1 MSLIFQESCVLSVD
15 GFIQELGEASSH
27 YLKDAEIGMKYS
39 DVFGP
44 SLTKLAEEIIDI
56 LRLGLDGD
64 RISRTAFVIHQNQ
77 TTKVRLTGVN
87 WIDDDMHLISLV
99 INDASEEELIDIR
112 SALSLPKSDHLLE
125 DIEALRDRVRSL
137 ELDQAKLRAI
147 LNTNMQILLLID
159 LEFNI
164 VSFNESAAK
173 LSQVFWQRDLVF
185 GRDIREYLP
194 KELQPTFEGYF
205 AQAARGETQYPTPQK
220 AFGLGGKEF
229 YFSVN
234 YIPVFGQENQVEY
247 VTFALMDI
255 TEKVLSE
262 RKLISTT
269 ATFDAVVKGSVISL
283 LICDW
288 DFRIIELNQS
298 AHNLFLLGILP
309 HNTFVIDD
317 LIEDSQT
324 VDRMRNEL
332 ISVGRFTGESTA
344 KRLNGELFPV
354 EIAAVV
360 SSDIE
365 STEQRIYITIF
376 DISERKNHER
386 ERELLIQELTKSNTE
401 LKQFS
406 YITSHNMRAPLT
418 NLIAILDLIDMGK
431 IHDEE
436 TVEMIYAMRMAT
448 NNLNETLNDLIQI
461 LIIKG
466 NSGISCLEVSLRYT
480 LAKVTQ
486 SIQNMLSDSHTV
498 ITSDFD
504 APTIL
509 FDQKYMESIFLNLIT
524 NSIKYAR
531 PGVTPEIAIKSFR
544 HRNEV
549 IMTFT
554 DNGLGFDIDKVK
566 NRIFGLYQRFHA
578 NNDSKGI
585 GLYLVHSQITSL
597 GGEIEVFSEVNVGT
611 TFTLRFRNQS
621 K

>member
-27 YLKDAEIGMKYS
+27 YLKDAEIGMNYS

-44 SLTKLAEEIIDI
+44 SLTKLTTEIIEI
-56 LRLGLDGD
+56 LKSGLDGD

-87 WIDDDMHLISLV
+87 WIDDDAHFINLV

-125 DIEALRDRVRSL
+125 DIEALRDRVKRL

-159 LEFNI
+159 LDFNI
-164 VSFNESAAK
+164 VSFNDGAGK
-173 LSQVFWQRDLVF
+173 LAQLFWKKELVF
-185 GRDIREYLP
+185 GRDIREYIP
-194 KELQPTFEGYF
+194 VQVQDKFINYF
-205 AQAARGETQYPTPQK
+205 TLAASGEAQYPTPQK
-220 AFGLGGKEF
+220 VYGSDGKEF
-229 YFSVN
+229 YFSLN
-234 YIPVFGQENQVEY
+234 YIPVFGQENQVDY

-255 TEKVLSE
+255 TEKVMSE

-317 LIEDSQT
+317 LIEDART
-324 VDRMRNEL
+324 LERMRNEL
-332 ISVGRFTGESTA
+332 ISVGRYTGETIA

-360 SSDIE
+360 SSDID
-365 STEQRIYITIF
+365 STEQRIYMTIF

-436 TVEMIYAMRMAT
+436 TLEMIYAMRMAT

-466 NSGISCLEVSLRYT
+466 NSGIACLEVSLRYT

-486 SIQNMLSDSHTV
+486 SIQNMLSDSNTV
-498 ITSDFD
+498 IVSDFD
-504 APTIL
+504 APTVL

-544 HRNEV
+544 HKNEV
-549 IMTFT
+549 ILTFT
-554 DNGLGFDIDKVK
+554 DNGLGFDMDKVK
-566 NRIFGLYQRFHA
+566 NRIFGLYQRFHT

-611 TFTLRFRNQS
+611 TFTLRFRNQA
-621 K
+621 

>member
-15 GFIQELGEASSH
+15 GFIHELGEASSH
-27 YLKDAEIGMKYS
+27 YLKDAEIGMNYS

-44 SLTKLAEEIIDI
+44 SLTKLTAEIIEI
-56 LRLGLDGD
+56 LKSGLDGD

-87 WIDDDMHLISLV
+87 WIDDDTHLINFV

-125 DIEALRDRVRSL
+125 DIEALRDRVKRL

-173 LSQVFWQRDLVF
+173 LSEVFWQSDLVF

-194 KELQPTFEGYF
+194 LDLQPTFEGYF
-205 AQAARGETQYPTPQK
+205 AQAARGEPQYPTPQK
-220 AFGLGGKEF
+220 AFGLEGKEF

-255 TEKVLSE
+255 TEKVMSE

-317 LIEDSQT
+317 LIEDART
-324 VDRMRNEL
+324 VERMRNEL
-332 ISVGRFTGESTA
+332 ISVGRFTSESTA

-360 SSDIE
+360 SSDMD
-365 STEQRIYITIF
+365 SSEQRIYMTIF

-436 TVEMIYAMRMAT
+436 TLEMIYAMRMAT

-466 NSGISCLEVSLRYT
+466 NSGIACLEVSLRYT
-480 LAKVTQ
+480 LAKVMQ
-486 SIQNMLSDSHTV
+486 SIQNMLRDSNTV
-498 ITSDFD
+498 IVSDFD
-504 APTIL
+504 APTVF

-544 HRNEV
+544 HKNEV

-554 DNGLGFDIDKVK
+554 DNGLGFDMDKVK

-611 TFTLRFRNQS
+611 TFTLRFRNQA
-621 K
+621 

>member
-27 YLKDAEIGMKYS
+27 YLKDAEIGMNYS

-44 SLTKLAEEIIDI
+44 SLTKLTGEIIAI
-56 LRLGLDGD
+56 LKLGLDGD

-87 WIDDDMHLISLV
+87 WIDDDTHFISLV

-112 SALSLPKSDHLLE
+112 SALALPKSDHLLE
-125 DIEALRDRVRSL
+125 DIEALRDRVRRL

-159 LEFNI
+159 LEYKI
-164 VSFNESAAK
+164 VSFNDGAGK
-173 LSQVFWQRDLVF
+173 LAHLFWKKELVF
-185 GRDIREYLP
+185 GRDIREYIP
-194 KELQPTFEGYF
+194 VEVQDKFINYF
-205 AQAARGETQYPTPQK
+205 TLAASGEAQYPTPQK
-220 AFGLGGKEF
+220 VIGSGNKEF
-229 YFSVN
+229 YFSLN
-234 YIPVFGQENQVEY
+234 YIPVFGQENQVDY

-255 TEKVLSE
+255 TEKVMSE

-269 ATFDAVVKGSVISL
+269 STFDAVVKGSVISL

-288 DFRIIELNQS
+288 DYRIIELNQS

-317 LIEDSQT
+317 LIEDSRT
-324 VDRMRNEL
+324 LERMRNEL
-332 ISVGRFTGESTA
+332 ISVGRYSGESMA

-354 EIAAVV
+354 EISAVV
-360 SSDIE
+360 SSDME
-365 STEQRIYITIF
+365 SSEQRIYMTIF

-436 TVEMIYAMRMAT
+436 TLEMIYAMRMAT

-466 NSGISCLEVSLRYT
+466 NSGITCLDVNLRYT

-486 SIQNMLSDSHTV
+486 SIQTMIADSHTV

-504 APTIL
+504 APTVL

-544 HRNEV
+544 HKNEM
-549 IMTFT
+549 ILTFT
-554 DNGLGFDIDKVK
+554 DNGLGFDMDKVK

-611 TFTLRFRNQS
+611 TFTLRFRNQA
-621 K
+621 